1 MKPFKRHN
9 KRLLIMIAMSITCAC
24 ASTAY
29 AEINE
34 RPGPDATYDDKV
46 VLDSEWQIYHNE
58 YAGAEK
64 RKYTFNKGLTVS
76 PNVSS
81 TGNAI
86 YLSGNVDVDFELGNG
101 SEMNLESSGGAL
113 EVNPNSKLTIN
124 GDNSNLYFGNK
135 EWDEY
140 NDAATIYM
148 DEGSKL
154 EIHAGNLTTSGGAET
169 NLKLFDN
176 AQATINLTG
185 NFNSDAG
192 GTAIAMENDYRNSD
206 TSLSIQAANIT
217 LGTTDL
223 ETAHRKAGLYLLAYE
238 KNGDNKLSVD
248 LHAKDTLKISGFAKG
263 IQTFGSSLIN
273 LKGKAIIISAESD
286 SQGKGLS
293 LDSYQ
298 AIKPST
304 LNAEADNI
312 SISGSQY
319 AIYSEDRAITK
330 LNATENVKLSS
341 SYIGIY
347 AKDKADTQIKAADN
361 ITVSGSSWG
370 AIYNENGVNTQL
382 HASKTLNLLSDKWG
396 IVNDN
401 SIVNAQAE
409 KAINIKGTVWTSGGH
424 ITVGKDSSTLQ
435 TVINGDLTAENNG
448 YITAFVNNA
457 GSSFTGNTTDAHWQ
471 DVNTRDAGNK
481 GIHLTLNDG
490 SVWNDFDYDSTIQV
504 LDTSKA
510 KVDMQDSHFKGLFI
524 GTLKGDKST
533 FNMDIDAGTNTNNS
547 DRLYIAG
554 THTGNHYITLNN
566 VNSEGKIDG
575 AAGTVLVSVN
585 NEQGKFFAN
594 DHEGSLYWYKYS
606 LDSKHNE
613 QAGSIYNTDWYL
625 KEVEVIPALPLG
637 PAFATKPKPTTSV
650 DAVDATQRLAFANWV
665 EDDKFMQRM
674 GDLRYETNNEAGVWM
689 RVKSGKYSGDGFSN
703 RHTMYQLGYD
713 DVVKENEKLKRYQG
727 VAFSYNDGKNSFNRG
742 SGKLKAKSIGFY
754 STDLRKK
761 GHYLD
766 LGFKIYNADSDF
778 TVFDT
783 EGKKITGAFDNTG
796 ISLSAKYGRKKYIDE
811 HWSIEPQAQLTF
823 GYLGGARYTTSNG
836 IHVSQSDPNSVLG
849 RIGCNF
855 MYDMDENNTVYLK
868 ANWLHQFAGNYG
880 VTLTNGN
887 DSLRIDNHDHDTWF
901 EYGFGFACMIG
912 KNNHLY
918 ADVER
923 STGGSLRKDW
933 QWNAGMFWT
942 F

>member
-1 MKPFKRHN
+1 MKTFKSY
-9 KRLLIMIAMSITCAC
+9 KKSLLAMIAMSITCAC
-24 ASTAY
+24 ASSAY

-34 RPGPDATYDDKV
+34 RPKFDATYDDKV
-46 VLDSEWQIYHNE
+46 VLDYEWQISPDE

-76 PNVSS
+76 PNVSY

-86 YLSGNVDVDFELGNG
+86 YLYRNIDVDFELGNG

-113 EVNPNSKLTIN
+113 EVNTNSKLTIN
-124 GDNSNLYFGNK
+124 GVNSNLYFGNK
-135 EWDEY
+135 KWDEY

-154 EIHAGNLTTSGGAET
+154 EINAGNLTTSGGAET

-185 NFNSDAG
+185 NFTSDAG

-223 ETAHRKAGLYLLAYE
+223 ETAHRKAGLYLLAYNE
-238 KNGDNKLSVD
+238 NGDNKLSVD

-263 IQTFGSSLIN
+263 IQTFGNALIN
-273 LKGKAIIISAESD
+273 LRGKTIIISAESD
-286 SQGKGLS
+286 SQGRGLS
-293 LDSYQ
+293 LNSYD
-298 AIKPST
+298 AAKPSI
-304 LNAEADNI
+304 LKAEAENL
-312 SISGSQY
+312 SIKGSDY
-319 AIYSEDRAITK
+319 AIYANDRVDAQ
-330 LNATENVKLSS
+330 LNATGDINISGLN
-341 SYIGIY
+341 Y
-347 AKDKADTQIKAADN
+347 AISANKNTDIQLKSGQNLN
-361 ITVSGSSWG
+361 I
-370 AIYNENGVNTQL
+370 
-382 HASKTLNLLSDKWG
+382 LSDTWG
-396 IVNDN
+396 IVSFD
-401 SIVNAQAE
+401 STVNAQAE
-409 KAINIKGTVWTSGGH
+409 KAINIRGKVWTSGGH

-435 TVINGDLTAENNG
+435 TVINGDLTAKNNG

-471 DVNTRDAGNK
+471 DVTTRDAGNK
-481 GIHLTLNDG
+481 GIHLTLNGG

-510 KVDMQDSHFKGLFI
+510 KVDMQDDKFKGLFI

-566 VNSEGKIDG
+566 VNADGNTDG
-575 AAGTVLVSVN
+575 AAGTVLVSVKD
-585 NEQGKFFAN
+585 EQGNFFAN
-594 DHEGSLYWYKYS
+594 DKEGSLYWNKYT
-606 LDSKHNE
+606 LDKQDSTTDGYTK
-613 QAGSIYNTDWYL
+613 DWYL
-625 KEVEVIPALPLG
+625 KKVEFIPS
-637 PAFATKPKPTTSV
+637 KPTTSV

-665 EDDKFMQRM
+665 EDDKLMQRM
-674 GDLRYETNNEAGVWM
+674 GDLRHEPNNEEGVWV
-689 RVKSGKYSGDGFSN
+689 RVKGGKYSGDGFSN

-727 VAFSYNDGKNSFNRG
+727 VAFAYDDGKNSFNRG

-754 STDLRKK
+754 NTDLRNK

-766 LGFKIYNADSDF
+766 VVFKIYDADSDF
-778 TVFDT
+778 TVFDS

-796 ISLSAKYGRKKYIDE
+796 ISLSAEYGRKKYLDE
-811 HWSIEPQAQLTF
+811 HWSIEPQAQLTL

-855 MYDMDENNTVYLK
+855 MYDMDEKNTVYLK

-901 EYGFGFACMIG
+901 EYGLGFACMTG

-923 STGGSLRKDW
+923 STGGSLRKNW

>member
-1 MKPFKRHN
+1 MKSKKTN
-9 KRLLIMIAMSITCAC
+9 KILLSILTASLAFAC

-34 RPGPDATYDDKV
+34 RPKFDATYDDKV
-46 VLDSEWQIYHNE
+46 VLDYEWQISPDE
-58 YAGAEK
+58 YTGAEK

-101 SEMNLESSGGAL
+101 SEMNLESSSGAL
-113 EVNPNSKLTIN
+113 NVNPNSKLTIN
-124 GDNSNLYFGNK
+124 GVNSNLYFGNK
-135 EWDEY
+135 KWDEY
-140 NDAATIYM
+140 NGAATIYM

-185 NFNSDAG
+185 NFTSDAG

-223 ETAHRKAGLYLLAYE
+223 ETARRKAGLYLLAYE
-238 KNGDNKLSVD
+238 ENGDNKLSVD

-263 IQTFGSSLIN
+263 IQTFGSPLIN

-319 AIYSEDRAITK
+319 AIYSNDRAITN

-370 AIYNENGVNTQL
+370 AIYNENGANTQL

-409 KAINIKGTVWTSGGH
+409 KAINIKGTVWTSGGN
-424 ITVGKDSSTLQ
+424 ITVGKDSSILQ
-435 TVINGDLTAENNG
+435 TVINGDLTAKNNG
-448 YITAFVNNA
+448 YITAFVSNA

-471 DVNTRDAGNK
+471 DVNTTDAGNK
-481 GIHLTLNDG
+481 GIYLTLNDG
-490 SVWNDFDYDSTIQV
+490 SVWNDFGSNSTIQV

-510 KVDMQDSHFKGLFI
+510 KVDMQDGKFNGLFI

-533 FNMDIDAGTNTNNS
+533 FNMDIDASTNTNNS

-566 VNSEGKIDG
+566 VNADGNTDG
-575 AAGTVLVSVN
+575 AAGTVLVSVKD
-585 NEQGKFFAN
+585 EQGNFFAN
-594 DHEGSLYWYKYS
+594 DKEGSLYWNKYT
-606 LDSKHNE
+606 LDMQDSATDGYTK
-613 QAGSIYNTDWYL
+613 DWYL
-625 KEVEVIPALPLG
+625 KKVEFIPS
-637 PAFATKPKPTTSV
+637 KPTTSV

-665 EDDKFMQRM
+665 EDDKLMQRM
-674 GDLRYETNNEAGVWM
+674 GDLHYETNNDEGVWG
-689 RVKSGKYSGDGFSN
+689 RVKGGKYSGDGFSN

-713 DVVKENEKLKRYQG
+713 DVVKNTDKLKRYQG
-727 VAFSYNDGKNSFNRG
+727 VAFSYDDGKNSFNRG

-754 STDLRKK
+754 STDIRNK

-766 LGFKIYNADSDF
+766 LAFKIYDADSDF

-783 EGKKITGAFDNTG
+783 EGKKITGAFENSG
-796 ISLSAKYGRKKYIDE
+796 ISLSAEYGRKKYLDE
-811 HWSIEPQAQLTF
+811 HWSIEPQAQLTL
-823 GYLGGARYTTSNG
+823 GYLDGARYTTSNG

-887 DSLRIDNHDHDTWF
+887 DSLRIDNNDHDTWF

-912 KNNHLY
+912 KNKHLY

>member
-1 MKPFKRHN
+1 MKSKKTN
-9 KRLLIMIAMSITCAC
+9 KILLSILTASLAFAC
-24 ASTAY
+24 ASNAY

-34 RPGPDATYDDKV
+34 RPKFDATYDEKV
-46 VLDSEWQIYHNE
+46 VLDSEWQIFPNE
-58 YAGAEK
+58 YTGAEK

-86 YLSGNVDVDFELGNG
+86 YLLENIDVDFELGNG
-101 SEMNLESSGGAL
+101 SEMNLKSSGGAL
-113 EVNPNSKLTIN
+113 QVSPNSKLTIN
-124 GDNSNLYFGNK
+124 GVNSNLYFGNK
-135 EWDEY
+135 NWNEY
-140 NDAATIYM
+140 NEAATIWM

-176 AQATINLTG
+176 AQAKINLTG
-185 NFNSDAG
+185 NFTSDAG

-223 ETAHRKAGLYLLAYE
+223 ETARRKAGLYLLAYE
-238 KNGDNKLSVD
+238 ENGDNKLSVD

-263 IQTFGSSLIN
+263 IQTFGSPLIN

-319 AIYSEDRAITK
+319 AIYSKDRAITK

-370 AIYNENGVNTQL
+370 AIYNENGANTQL
-382 HASKTLNLLSDKWG
+382 YASKTLNLLSDKWG
-396 IVNDN
+396 IVNNN
-401 SIVNAQAE
+401 STVNAQAE
-409 KAINIKGTVWTSGGH
+409 KAINIKGTVWTSGGN
-424 ITVGKDSSTLQ
+424 IIVGKDSSTLQ
-435 TVINGDLTAENNG
+435 TVIHGDLTAKNNG
-448 YITAFVNNA
+448 YISAFVSNA
-457 GSSFTGNTTDAHWQ
+457 GSSLIGNTNDSHWK
-471 DVNTRDAGNK
+471 DTVTRDAAGT
-481 GIHLTLNDG
+481 GIHMVLNNG
-490 SVWNDFDYDSTIQV
+490 SVWNNFDHDSTIQS
-504 LDTSKA
+504 LDTSNA
-510 KVDMQDSHFKGLFI
+510 KIDMQDSHFKGLFI

-566 VNSEGKIDG
+566 VNADGNTDG
-575 AAGTVLVSVN
+575 AAGTVLVSVKD
-585 NEQGKFFAN
+585 EQGKFLAN
-594 DHEGSLYWYKYS
+594 DKESSLYWYKYT
-606 LDSKHNE
+606 LDHQDSTTDGYK
-613 QAGSIYNTDWYL
+613 TDWYL
-625 KEVEVIPALPLG
+625 KEVEIIPAYPLN
-637 PAFATKPKPTTSV
+637 PANPRPTTSV

-665 EDDKFMQRM
+665 EDDKLMQRM
-674 GDLRYETNNEAGVWM
+674 GDLRHETNNEEGVWV
-689 RVKSGKYSGDGFSN
+689 RVKGGKYSGDGFSN

-713 DVVKENEKLKRYQG
+713 DVVKNTDKLKRYQG
-727 VAFSYNDGKNSFNRG
+727 VAFSYDDGKNSFNRG

-754 STDLRKK
+754 STELRNK

-766 LGFKIYNADSDF
+766 LALKIYDADSDF

-783 EGKKITGAFDNTG
+783 EGKKITGAFDNSG
-796 ISLSAKYGRKKYIDE
+796 ISLSAEYGRKKYLDE
-811 HWSIEPQAQLTF
+811 HWSIEPQAQLTL

-855 MYDMDENNTVYLK
+855 MYDMDKKNTVYLK

-901 EYGFGFACMIG
+901 EYGLGFACMIG

>member
-9 KRLLIMIAMSITCAC
+9 KRLLIMIAMSISCAC
-24 ASTAY
+24 TSSVY
-29 AEINE
+29 AEITT
-34 RPGPDATYDDKV
+34 RPELNHVYDEFVNYDGDDHKKSFAGLCHDTEGSYTLQFNQGATLDNSNAGISDKSIMV
-46 VLDSEWQIYHNE
+46 V
-58 YAGAEK
+58 K
-64 RKYTFNKGLTVS
+64 PTT
-76 PNVSS
+76 
-81 TGNAI
+81 
-86 YLSGNVDVDFELGNG
+86 
-101 SEMNLESSGGAL
+101 
-113 EVNPNSKLTIN
+113 KLTITTGEN
-124 GDNSNLYFGNK
+124 KDLTIKGYTNYGDIYADVEGELYFKGGNIIVESGTRDSSGSSSVAAFDINNAAK
-135 EWDEY
+135 LNIDAESLCIKNNRDDVY
-140 NDAATIYM
+140 NRTAFNIDNDNESLATKDLNVDIKLKKDFIIKDASSGILIEEATSHNTNTIISA
-148 DEGSKL
+148 DNVS
-154 EIHAGNLTTSGGAET
+154 ITT
-169 NLKLFDN
+169 NNNN
-176 AQATINLTG
+176 ASTG
-185 NFNSDAG
+185 YHG
-192 GTAIAMENDYRNSD
+192 
-206 TSLSIQAANIT
+206 
-217 LGTTDL
+217 
-223 ETAHRKAGLYLLAYE
+223 AGLYALAYQNTGKANLNLTAN
-238 KNGDNKLSVD
+238 KNLSV
-248 LHAKDTLKISGFAKG
+248 ISTGYALY
-263 IQTFGSSLIN
+263 TYGSVT
-273 LKGKAIIISAESD
+273 
-286 SQGKGLS
+286 
-293 LDSYQ
+293 
-298 AIKPST
+298 ST
-304 LNAEADNI
+304 LNAKNI
-312 SISGSQY
+312 DLTSSKSY
-319 AIYSEDRAITK
+319 AIYSSNNSNNTLTANNLNISGNGFSIT
-330 LNATENVKLSS
+330 A
-341 SYIGIY
+341 Y
-347 AKDKADTQIKAADN
+347 
-361 ITVSGSSWG
+361 
-370 AIYNENGVNTQL
+370 
-382 HASKTLNLLSDKWG
+382 SD
-396 IVNDN
+396 
-401 SIVNAQAE
+401 STVNAQADN
-409 KAINIKGTVWTSGGH
+409 AINIKGTVWTSGGH

-606 LDSKHNE
+606 LDSKPNE

-637 PAFATKPKPTTSV
+637 PASSTKPKPTTSV

-674 GDLRYETNNEAGVWM
+674 GDLHYETNNEEGVWM
-689 RVKSGKYSGDGFSN
+689 RVKGGKYSGDGFSN

-727 VAFSYNDGKNSFNRG
+727 VAFSYNDGKNGFNRG
-742 SGKLKAKSIGFY
+742 SSKLKAKSICFY

-811 HWSIEPQAQLTF
+811 HWSIEPQAQLTL

>member
-1 MKPFKRHN
+1 MKSKKTN
-9 KRLLIMIAMSITCAC
+9 KILLSILTASLAFAC
-24 ASTAY
+24 ASNAY

-34 RPGPDATYDDKV
+34 RPKFDATYDEKV
-46 VLDSEWQIYHNE
+46 VLDSEWQIYNDE

-86 YLSGNVDVDFELGNG
+86 YLSGNIDVDFELGNG

-113 EVNPNSKLTIN
+113 QVNPNSKLTIN

-140 NDAATIYM
+140 NDAATIWM

-176 AQATINLTG
+176 AQAKINLTG
-185 NFNSDAG
+185 NFTSDAG
-192 GTAIAMENDYRNSD
+192 GTAIAMQNDYRNSD

-223 ETAHRKAGLYLLAYE
+223 ETADRKAGLYLLAYKE
-238 KNGDNKLSVD
+238 NGDNKLSVD
-248 LHAKDTLKISGFAKG
+248 LNAKDTLKISGFAKG

-293 LDSYQ
+293 LNSWD
-298 AIKPST
+298 AAKPSILKAEAENLSIKGSDYAIYANDRVDAQ
-304 LNAEADNI
+304 LNATGDIN
-312 SISGSQY
+312 ISGSNY
-319 AIYSEDRAITK
+319 AISANKNTDIQLK
-330 LNATENVKLSS
+330 SGQNLN
-341 SYIGIY
+341 I
-347 AKDKADTQIKAADN
+347 
-361 ITVSGSSWG
+361 
-370 AIYNENGVNTQL
+370 
-382 HASKTLNLLSDKWG
+382 LSDTWG
-396 IVNDN
+396 IVSFD
-401 SIVNAQAE
+401 SIVNAQADN
-409 KAINIKGTVWTSGGH
+409 AINIKGTVWTSGGH

-435 TVINGDLTAENNG
+435 TVINGDLTAKNSG

-471 DVNTRDAGNK
+471 DVNTRDAGNT

-490 SVWNDFDYDSTIQV
+490 SVWNDFDSDSTIQV

-510 KVDMQDSHFKGLFI
+510 KVDMQDDKFNGLFI

-566 VNSEGKIDG
+566 VNADGNTDG
-575 AAGTVLVSVN
+575 AAGTVLVSVKD
-585 NEQGKFFAN
+585 EQGNFFAN
-594 DHEGSLYWYKYS
+594 DKEGSLYWNKYT
-606 LDSKHNE
+606 LDKQDSATPGYTK
-613 QAGSIYNTDWYL
+613 DWYL
-625 KEVEVIPALPLG
+625 KKVEFIPS
-637 PAFATKPKPTTSV
+637 KPTTSV

-665 EDDKFMQRM
+665 EDDKLMQRM
-674 GDLRYETNNEAGVWM
+674 GDLRHETNNEEGVWV
-689 RVKSGKYSGDGFSN
+689 RVKGGKYSGDGFSN

-713 DVVKENEKLKRYQG
+713 DVVKNTDKLKRYQG
-727 VAFSYNDGKNSFNRG
+727 VAFSYDDGKNSFNRG

-754 STDLRKK
+754 STDIRNK

-766 LGFKIYNADSDF
+766 LALKIYDADSDF
-778 TVFDT
+778 TVFDS

-796 ISLSAKYGRKKYIDE
+796 ISLSAEYGRKKYLDE
-811 HWSIEPQAQLTF
+811 HWSIEPQAQLTL
-823 GYLGGARYTTSNG
+823 GYLDGARYTTSNG

-887 DSLRIDNHDHDTWF
+887 DSLRIDNNDHDTWF

-912 KNNHLY
+912 KNKHLY

-933 QWNAGMFWT
+933 QWNAGMFLT

>member
-1 MKPFKRHN
+1 MKSKKTN
-9 KRLLIMIAMSITCAC
+9 KILLSILTASLAFAC

-46 VLDSEWQIYHNE
+46 VLDSEWQIYNDE

-148 DEGSKL
+148 DGGSKL

-185 NFNSDAG
+185 NFTSDAG

-223 ETAHRKAGLYLLAYE
+223 ESAARKAGLYLLAYGE
-238 KNGDNKLSVD
+238 NGDNKLSVD

-263 IQTFGSSLIN
+263 IQTFGSPLIN

-293 LDSYQ
+293 LNSYQ

-319 AIYSEDRAITK
+319 AIYSNDRAITN

-370 AIYNENGVNTQL
+370 AIYNENGANTQL

-409 KAINIKGTVWTSGGH
+409 KAINIKGTVWTSGGN

-435 TVINGDLTAENNG
+435 TVINGDLTAKNNG
-448 YITAFVNNA
+448 YIAAFVNNA

-510 KVDMQDSHFKGLFI
+510 KVDMQDDKFKRLSI

-554 THTGNHYITLNN
+554 THSGNHYITLNN
-566 VNSEGKIDG
+566 VNADGNTDG
-575 AAGTVLVSVN
+575 AAGTVLVSVKD
-585 NEQGKFFAN
+585 EQGNFFAN
-594 DHEGSLYWYKYS
+594 DKEGSLYWNKYT
-606 LDSKHNE
+606 LDKQDSAT
-613 QAGSIYNTDWYL
+613 AGYTKDWYL
-625 KEVEVIPALPLG
+625 KKVEFIPS
-637 PAFATKPKPTTSV
+637 KPTTSV

-665 EDDKFMQRM
+665 EDDKLMQRM
-674 GDLRYETNNEAGVWM
+674 GDLRHETNNEEGVWV
-689 RVKSGKYSGDGFSN
+689 RVKGGKYSGDGFSN

-713 DVVKENEKLKRYQG
+713 DVVKNTDKLKRYQG

-754 STDLRKK
+754 STDLRNK

-766 LGFKIYNADSDF
+766 LALKIYDADSDF

-783 EGKKITGAFDNTG
+783 EGKKIIGAFDNSG
-796 ISLSAKYGRKKYIDE
+796 ISLSAEYGRKKYLDE
-811 HWSIEPQAQLTF
+811 HWSIEPQAQLTL

-855 MYDMDENNTVYLK
+855 MYDMDEKNTVYLK

-880 VTLTNGN
+880 ATLTNGN

-901 EYGFGFACMIG
+901 EYGFGFACMTG

-923 STGGSLRKDW
+923 STGGSLRKNW

>member
-1 MKPFKRHN
+1 MKTFKRHN

-46 VLDSEWQIYHNE
+46 VLDSEWQIYNNE

-101 SEMNLESSGGAL
+101 SEMNLESSSGAL
-113 EVNPNSKLTIN
+113 NVNPNSKLTIN
-124 GDNSNLYFGNK
+124 GVNSNLYFGNK
-135 EWDEY
+135 NWNEY
-140 NDAATIYM
+140 NEAATIWM

-154 EIHAGNLTTSGGAET
+154 EIHAGNFTTSGGAET

-176 AQATINLTG
+176 AQAKINLTG
-185 NFNSDAG
+185 NFTSDAG

-223 ETAHRKAGLYLLAYE
+223 ETADRKAGLYLLAYKE
-238 KNGDNKLSVD
+238 NGDNKLSVD
-248 LHAKDTLKISGFAKG
+248 LNAKDTLKISGFAKG
-263 IQTFGSSLIN
+263 IQTFGNALIN
-273 LKGKAIIISAESD
+273 LRGKTIIISAESD
-286 SQGKGLS
+286 SQGRGLS
-293 LDSYQ
+293 LNSWD
-298 AIKPST
+298 AAKPSILKAEAENLSIKGSDYAIYANDRVDAQ
-304 LNAEADNI
+304 LNATGDIN
-312 SISGSQY
+312 ISGSNY
-319 AIYSEDRAITK
+319 AISANKNADIQLK
-330 LNATENVKLSS
+330 SGQNLN
-341 SYIGIY
+341 I
-347 AKDKADTQIKAADN
+347 
-361 ITVSGSSWG
+361 
-370 AIYNENGVNTQL
+370 
-382 HASKTLNLLSDKWG
+382 LSDTWG
-396 IVNDN
+396 IVSFD
-401 SIVNAQAE
+401 STVNAQADN
-409 KAINIKGTVWTSGGH
+409 AINIKGTVWTSGGH

-435 TVINGDLTAENNG
+435 TVINGDLTAKNNG

-457 GSSFTGNTTDAHWQ
+457 GSSFTGNTNDKHWQ

-510 KVDMQDSHFKGLFI
+510 KVDMQDDKFRGLFI

-566 VNSEGKIDG
+566 VNADGNTDG
-575 AAGTVLVSVN
+575 AAGTVLVSVKD
-585 NEQGKFFAN
+585 EQGNFFAN
-594 DHEGSLYWYKYS
+594 DKEGSLYWNKYT
-606 LDSKHNE
+606 LDKQDSATPGYTK
-613 QAGSIYNTDWYL
+613 DWYL
-625 KEVEVIPALPLG
+625 KKVEFIPS
-637 PAFATKPKPTTSV
+637 KPTTSV

-674 GDLRYETNNEAGVWM
+674 GDLHYETNNEEGVWM
-689 RVKSGKYSGDGFSN
+689 RVKGGKYSGDGFSN

-727 VAFSYNDGKNSFNRG
+727 VAFSYNDGKNGFNRG
-742 SGKLKAKSIGFY
+742 SGKLKAKSICFY

>member
-1 MKPFKRHN
+1 MKSKKTN
-9 KRLLIMIAMSITCAC
+9 KILLSILTASLAFAC

-46 VLDSEWQIYHNE
+46 VLDSEWQIYNDE

-101 SEMNLESSGGAL
+101 SEMNLESSSGAL
-113 EVNPNSKLTIN
+113 NVNPNSKLTIN
-124 GDNSNLYFGNK
+124 GVNSNLYFGNK
-135 EWDEY
+135 KWDEY
-140 NDAATIYM
+140 NGAATIYM
-148 DEGSKL
+148 DKGSKL
-154 EIHAGNLTTSGGAET
+154 EINAGNLTTSGGAET

-176 AQATINLTG
+176 AQAKINLTG
-185 NFNSDAG
+185 NFTSDAG
-192 GTAIAMENDYRNSD
+192 GTAIAMQNDCRNSD

-223 ETAHRKAGLYLLAYE
+223 ETARRQAGLYLLAYE

-263 IQTFGSSLIN
+263 IQTFGSPLIN

-293 LDSYQ
+293 LNSYQ

-319 AIYSEDRAITK
+319 AIYSNDRAITK

-370 AIYNENGVNTQL
+370 AIYNENGANTQL

-409 KAINIKGTVWTSGGH
+409 KAINIKGTVWTSGGN
-424 ITVGKDSSTLQ
+424 ITVGKDSSILQ
-435 TVINGDLTAENNG
+435 TVIHGDLTAKNNG
-448 YITAFVNNA
+448 YITAFVSNA
-457 GSSFTGNTTDAHWQ
+457 GSSFTGNTNDAHWQ

-510 KVDMQDSHFKGLFI
+510 KVDMQDDKFKRLSI

-566 VNSEGKIDG
+566 VNADGNTDG
-575 AAGTVLVSVN
+575 AAGTVLVSVKD
-585 NEQGKFFAN
+585 EQGNFFAN
-594 DHEGSLYWYKYS
+594 DKEGSLYWNKYT
-606 LDSKHNE
+606 LDMQDSATDGYTK
-613 QAGSIYNTDWYL
+613 DWYL
-625 KEVEVIPALPLG
+625 KKVEFIPS
-637 PAFATKPKPTTSV
+637 KPTTSV

-665 EDDKFMQRM
+665 EDDKLMQRM
-674 GDLRYETNNEAGVWM
+674 GDLRHETNNEEGVWV
-689 RVKSGKYSGDGFSN
+689 RVKGGKYSGDGFSN

-713 DVVKENEKLKRYQG
+713 DVVKNTDKLKRYQG
-727 VAFSYNDGKNSFNRG
+727 VAFSYDDGKNSFNRG

-754 STDLRKK
+754 STDLRNK

-766 LGFKIYNADSDF
+766 LALKIYDADSDF

-783 EGKKITGAFDNTG
+783 EGKKITGAFDNSG
-796 ISLSAKYGRKKYIDE
+796 ISLSAEYGRKKYLDE
-811 HWSIEPQAQLTF
+811 HWSIEPQAQLTL

-855 MYDMDENNTVYLK
+855 MYDMDEKNTVYLK

-880 VTLTNGN
+880 ATLTNGN

-901 EYGFGFACMIG
+901 EYGFGFACMTG

-923 STGGSLRKDW
+923 STGGSLRKNW

>member
-1 MKPFKRHN
+1 MNPFKSH
-9 KRLLIMIAMSITCAC
+9 KRKLIAMIAMSITCAC

-34 RPGPDATYDDKV
+34 RPKFDATYDDKV
-46 VLDSEWQIYHNE
+46 VLDYEWQISPDE
-58 YAGAEK
+58 YTGAEK

-76 PNVSS
+76 HNVSS

-86 YLSGNVDVDFELGNG
+86 YLYRNIDVDFELGNG

-113 EVNPNSKLTIN
+113 QVNTNSKLTIN
-124 GDNSNLYFGNK
+124 GANSNLYFGNK
-135 EWDEY
+135 KWDEY

-154 EIHAGNLTTSGGAET
+154 EINAGNLTTSGGAET

-176 AQATINLTG
+176 AQAKINLTG
-185 NFNSDAG
+185 DFISDAG

-223 ETAHRKAGLYLLAYE
+223 ETARRKAGLYLLAYE
-238 KNGDNKLSVD
+238 ENGDNKLSVD

-263 IQTFGSSLIN
+263 IQTFGNTLIN
-273 LKGKAIIISAESD
+273 LQGKTIIISAESD
-286 SQGKGLS
+286 SQGRGLS
-293 LDSYQ
+293 LNSYN
-298 AIKPST
+298 AAKPSI
-304 LNAEADNI
+304 LKAEAENL
-312 SISGSQY
+312 SIKGSEY
-319 AIYSEDRAITK
+319 AIYANDRVDAQ
-330 LNATENVKLSS
+330 LNATGDINISGLN
-341 SYIGIY
+341 YAIY
-347 AKDKADTQIKAADN
+347 ANKNTDIQLKTGQNLN
-361 ITVSGSSWG
+361 I
-370 AIYNENGVNTQL
+370 
-382 HASKTLNLLSDKWG
+382 LSDTWG
-396 IVNDN
+396 IVSFD
-401 SIVNAQAE
+401 STVNAQAE
-409 KAINIKGTVWTSGGH
+409 KAINIRGKVWTSGGH

-435 TVINGDLTAENNG
+435 TVINGNLTAKNNG

-510 KVDMQDSHFKGLFI
+510 KVDMQDDKFKGLFI

-533 FNMDIDAGTNTNNS
+533 FNMDIDAGTNKDNS
-547 DRLYIAG
+547 DRLFIAG

-566 VNSEGKIDG
+566 VNADGNTDG
-575 AAGTVLVSVN
+575 AAGTVLVSVKD
-585 NEQGKFFAN
+585 EQGKFLAN
-594 DHEGSLYWYKYS
+594 DKESSLYWYKYT
-606 LDSKHNE
+606 LDHRDSTTD
-613 QAGSIYNTDWYL
+613 GYNTDWYL
-625 KEVEVIPALPLG
+625 KGVEIIPAYPLN
-637 PAFATKPKPTTSV
+637 PANPRPTTSV

-665 EDDKFMQRM
+665 EDDKLMQRM
-674 GDLRYETNNEAGVWM
+674 GDLRHETNNDEGVWV
-689 RVKSGKYSGDGFSN
+689 RVKGGKYSGDGFSN
-703 RHTMYQLGYD
+703 RHTMYQIGYD
-713 DVVKENEKLKRYQG
+713 DVVKNTDKLKRYQG
-727 VAFSYNDGKNSFNRG
+727 VAFSYDDGKNSFNRG

-754 STDLRKK
+754 NTDLRNK

-766 LGFKIYNADSDF
+766 VVFKIYDADSDF
-778 TVFDT
+778 TVFDS

-796 ISLSAKYGRKKYIDE
+796 ISLSAEYGCKKYLDE
-811 HWSIEPQAQLTF
+811 HWSIEPQAQLTL

-836 IHVSQSDPNSVLG
+836 IHVSQSDPNSVLV

-855 MYDMDENNTVYLK
+855 MYDMDEKNTVYLK

-887 DSLRIDNHDHDTWF
+887 DSLRIDTHDHDTWF
-901 EYGFGFACMIG
+901 EYGLGFACMTG

-923 STGGSLRKDW
+923 STGGSLRKNW

>member
-1 MKPFKRHN
+1 
-9 KRLLIMIAMSITCAC
+9 
-24 ASTAY
+24 
-29 AEINE
+29 
-34 RPGPDATYDDKV
+34 
-46 VLDSEWQIYHNE
+46 
-58 YAGAEK
+58 
-64 RKYTFNKGLTVS
+64 
-76 PNVSS
+76 
-81 TGNAI
+81 
-86 YLSGNVDVDFELGNG
+86 
-101 SEMNLESSGGAL
+101 
-113 EVNPNSKLTIN
+113 
-124 GDNSNLYFGNK
+124 
-135 EWDEY
+135 
-140 NDAATIYM
+140 M

-176 AQATINLTG
+176 AQAKINLTG
-185 NFNSDAG
+185 NFTSDAG

-223 ETAHRKAGLYLLAYE
+223 ETARRKAGLYLLAYE
-238 KNGDNKLSVD
+238 ENGDNKLSVD

-263 IQTFGSSLIN
+263 IQTFGNALIN
-273 LKGKAIIISAESD
+273 LRGENIIISAESD
-286 SQGKGLS
+286 SQGIGLS
-293 LDSYQ
+293 LNSYN
-298 AIKPST
+298 AAKPSI
-304 LNAEADNI
+304 LKAEAENL
-312 SISGSQY
+312 SIKGSDY
-319 AIYSEDRAITK
+319 A
-330 LNATENVKLSS
+330 
-341 SYIGIY
+341 IY
-347 AKDKADTQIKAADN
+347 AKDRVDAQLNATGDIN
-361 ITVSGSSWG
+361 ISGSNY
-370 AIYNENGVNTQL
+370 AISANKNTDIQL
-382 HASKTLNLLSDKWG
+382 KTGQNLNILSDTWG
-396 IVNDN
+396 IVSFD
-401 SIVNAQAE
+401 STVNAQAE
-409 KAINIKGTVWTSGGH
+409 KAINIRGKVWTSGGH

-435 TVINGDLTAENNG
+435 TVINGDLTAKNNG
-448 YITAFVNNA
+448 YIAAFVNNA

-510 KVDMQDSHFKGLFI
+510 KVDMQDDKFRGLFI

-566 VNSEGKIDG
+566 VNAGDNTDG
-575 AAGTVLVSVN
+575 AAGTVLVSVKD
-585 NEQGKFFAN
+585 EQGKFLAN
-594 DHEGSLYWYKYS
+594 DKESSLYWYKYT
-606 LDSKHNE
+606 LDHQDSTTD
-613 QAGSIYNTDWYL
+613 GYNTDWYL
-625 KEVEVIPALPLG
+625 KRVEIIPAYPLN
-637 PAFATKPKPTTSV
+637 PANPRPTTSV

-665 EDDKFMQRM
+665 EDDKLMQRM
-674 GDLRYETNNEAGVWM
+674 GDLRHETNNEEGVWV
-689 RVKSGKYSGDGFSN
+689 RVKGGKYSGDGFSN

-713 DVVKENEKLKRYQG
+713 DVVKNTDKLKRYQG
-727 VAFSYNDGKNSFNRG
+727 VAFSYDDGKNSFNRG

-754 STDLRKK
+754 STDIRNK

-766 LGFKIYNADSDF
+766 LALKIYDADSDF

-796 ISLSAKYGRKKYIDE
+796 ISLSAEYGRKKYLDE
-811 HWSIEPQAQLTF
+811 HWSIEPQAQLTL

-855 MYDMDENNTVYLK
+855 MYDMDEKNTVYLK

-901 EYGFGFACMIG
+901 EYGFGFACMTG

-923 STGGSLRKDW
+923 STGGSLRKNW

>member
-1 MKPFKRHN
+1 MKSKKTN
-9 KRLLIMIAMSITCAC
+9 KILLSILTASLAFAC

-46 VLDSEWQIYHNE
+46 VLDSEWQIYNDE

-86 YLSGNVDVDFELGNG
+86 YLSGNVDVDFELGNR

-148 DEGSKL
+148 DGGSKL

-185 NFNSDAG
+185 NFTSDAG

-223 ETAHRKAGLYLLAYE
+223 ESAARKAGLYLLAYGE
-238 KNGDNKLSVD
+238 NGDNKLSVD

-263 IQTFGSSLIN
+263 IQTFGSPLIN

-293 LDSYQ
+293 LNSYQ

-319 AIYSEDRAITK
+319 AIYSNERAITN

-370 AIYNENGVNTQL
+370 AIYNENGANTQL

-401 SIVNAQAE
+401 SIVNVQAE
-409 KAINIKGTVWTSGGH
+409 KAINIKGTVWTSGGN
-424 ITVGKDSSTLQ
+424 ITVGKDSSILQ
-435 TVINGDLTAENNG
+435 TVINGDLTAKNNG
-448 YITAFVNNA
+448 YITAFVSNA

-490 SVWNDFDYDSTIQV
+490 SVWNDFGSNSTIQV
-504 LDTSKA
+504 LGTSKA
-510 KVDMQDSHFKGLFI
+510 KVDMQDGKFNGLFI

-533 FNMDIDAGTNTNNS
+533 FNMDIDASTNTNNS

-566 VNSEGKIDG
+566 VNADGNTDG
-575 AAGTVLVSVN
+575 AAGTVLVSVKD
-585 NEQGKFFAN
+585 EQGNFFAN
-594 DHEGSLYWYKYS
+594 DKEGSLYWNKYT
-606 LDSKHNE
+606 LDMQDSATDGYTK
-613 QAGSIYNTDWYL
+613 DWYL
-625 KEVEVIPALPLG
+625 KKVEFIPS
-637 PAFATKPKPTTSV
+637 KPTTSV

-674 GDLRYETNNEAGVWM
+674 GDLHYETNNEEGVWM
-689 RVKSGKYSGDGFSN
+689 RVKGGKYSGDGFSN

-742 SGKLKAKSIGFY
+742 SGKLKAKSIAFY

-811 HWSIEPQAQLTF
+811 HWSIEPQAQLTL
-823 GYLGGARYTTSNG
+823 GYLDGARYTTSNG

>member
-1 MKPFKRHN
+1 MKSFKSH
-9 KRLLIMIAMSITCAC
+9 KKSRLAMIAMSITCAC

-34 RPGPDATYDDKV
+34 RPKFDATYDDKV
-46 VLDSEWQIYHNE
+46 VLDYEWQISPDE
-58 YAGAEK
+58 YTGAEK
-64 RKYTFNKGLTVS
+64 RKYIFNKGLTVS
-76 PNVSS
+76 PNVSY

-86 YLSGNVDVDFELGNG
+86 YLYRNIDVDFELGNG

-113 EVNPNSKLTIN
+113 EVNTNSKLTIN
-124 GDNSNLYFGNK
+124 GVNSNLYFGNK
-135 EWDEY
+135 KWDEY

-154 EIHAGNLTTSGGAET
+154 EINAGNLTTSGGAET

-185 NFNSDAG
+185 NFTSDAG

-223 ETAHRKAGLYLLAYE
+223 ETAHRKAGLYLLAYNE
-238 KNGDNKLSVD
+238 NGDNKLSVD

-263 IQTFGSSLIN
+263 IQTFGNALIN
-273 LKGKAIIISAESD
+273 LQGKTIIISAESD

-293 LDSYQ
+293 LNSYD
-298 AIKPST
+298 AAKPSI
-304 LNAEADNI
+304 LKAEAENL
-312 SISGSQY
+312 SIKGSDY
-319 AIYSEDRAITK
+319 AIYANDRVDAQ
-330 LNATENVKLSS
+330 LNATGDINISGLN
-341 SYIGIY
+341 YAIY
-347 AKDKADTQIKAADN
+347 ANKNTDIQLKSGQNLN
-361 ITVSGSSWG
+361 I
-370 AIYNENGVNTQL
+370 
-382 HASKTLNLLSDKWG
+382 LSDTWD
-396 IVNDN
+396 IVSFD
-401 SIVNAQAE
+401 STVNAQAE
-409 KAINIKGTVWTSGGH
+409 KAINIRGKVWTSGGH

-435 TVINGDLTAENNG
+435 TVINGDLTAKNNG

-457 GSSFTGNTTDAHWQ
+457 GSSFTGNTNDAHWQ
-471 DVNTRDAGNK
+471 DVTTRDAGNK
-481 GIHLTLNDG
+481 GIHLTLNNG
-490 SVWNDFDYDSTIQV
+490 SVWNDFDYKSTIQV

-510 KVDMQDSHFKGLFI
+510 KVDMQDNKFKGLFI

-566 VNSEGKIDG
+566 VNADGDTDG
-575 AAGTVLVSVN
+575 AAGTVLVSVK
-585 NEQGKFFAN
+585 NEQGNFFAN
-594 DHEGSLYWYKYS
+594 DKEGSLYWNKYT
-606 LDSKHNE
+606 LDKKDSTTD
-613 QAGSIYNTDWYL
+613 GYNTDWYL
-625 KEVEVIPALPLG
+625 KEVELL
-637 PAFATKPKPTTSV
+637 PKPTTSV

-665 EDDKFMQRM
+665 EDDKLMQRM
-674 GDLRYETNNEAGVWM
+674 GDLRHETNNEEGVWV
-689 RVKSGKYSGDGFSN
+689 RVKGGKYSGDGFSN

-713 DVVKENEKLKRYQG
+713 DVVKNTDKLKRYQG
-727 VAFSYNDGKNSFNRG
+727 VAFSYDDGKNSFNRG

-754 STDLRKK
+754 NTDLRNK

-766 LGFKIYNADSDF
+766 VVFKIYDADSDF
-778 TVFDT
+778 TVFDS

-796 ISLSAKYGRKKYIDE
+796 ISLSAEYGRKKYLDE
-811 HWSIEPQAQLTF
+811 HWSIEPQAQLTL

-855 MYDMDENNTVYLK
+855 MYDMDEKNTVYLK

-901 EYGFGFACMIG
+901 EYGFGFACMTG

-923 STGGSLRKDW
+923 STGGSLRKNW

>member
-1 MKPFKRHN
+1 MKSFKSH
-9 KRLLIMIAMSITCAC
+9 KKSLLAMIAMSITCAC

-29 AEINE
+29 AEITT
-34 RPGPDATYDDKV
+34 RPELNHVYDEFVYYDGDDHNKMFPGLCHDTEGSYTLQFNQGATLDNSNAGVSDKSIMV
-46 VLDSEWQIYHNE
+46 V
-58 YAGAEK
+58 K
-64 RKYTFNKGLTVS
+64 PTT
-76 PNVSS
+76 
-81 TGNAI
+81 
-86 YLSGNVDVDFELGNG
+86 
-101 SEMNLESSGGAL
+101 
-113 EVNPNSKLTIN
+113 KLTITTGEN
-124 GDNSNLYFGNK
+124 KNLTIKGYTNYGEVYAAFAGELYFKGGNIIL
-135 EWDEY
+135 ESGT
-140 NDAATIYM
+140 NDSSGSSDVAAFDIQNAATLNINAESLCIKNNRDDAYNRTAFNILN
-148 DEGSKL
+148 DNENLATKDLNVDIKL
-154 EIHAGNLTTSGGAET
+154 KKDFIIKDASSGILMQESTSHNTNTTISADNIFIAT
-169 NLKLFDN
+169 NN
-176 AQATINLTG
+176 NNTTPTG
-185 NFNSDAG
+185 YHG
-192 GTAIAMENDYRNSD
+192 
-206 TSLSIQAANIT
+206 
-217 LGTTDL
+217 
-223 ETAHRKAGLYLLAYE
+223 AGLYALAY
-238 KNGDNKLSVD
+238 KNTGKANLNLTASKKLSV
-248 LHAKDTLKISGFAKG
+248 ISTGYALY
-263 IQTFGSSLIN
+263 TYGSVT
-273 LKGKAIIISAESD
+273 
-286 SQGKGLS
+286 
-293 LDSYQ
+293 
-298 AIKPST
+298 ST
-304 LNAEADNI
+304 LNAQKIDLT
-312 SISGSQY
+312 SSKSY
-319 AIYSEDRAITK
+319 AIYSS
-330 LNATENVKLSS
+330 NNSS
-341 SYIGIY
+341 
-347 AKDKADTQIKAADN
+347 
-361 ITVSGSSWG
+361 
-370 AIYNENGVNTQL
+370 NTL
-382 HASKTLNLLSDKWG
+382 TANTLNISGKGFSITAYSD
-396 IVNDN
+396 
-401 SIVNAQAE
+401 STVNAQAE
-409 KAINIKGTVWTSGGH
+409 KAINIKGTVWTSGGN

-435 TVINGDLTAENNG
+435 TVINGDLTAKNNG

-457 GSSFTGNTTDAHWQ
+457 GSSFTGNTNDAHWQ
-471 DVNTRDAGNK
+471 DVNTRDVGNK

-510 KVDMQDSHFKGLFI
+510 KVNMQDDKFKGLFI
-524 GTLKGDKST
+524 GTLKGGKST
-533 FNMDIDAGTNTNNS
+533 FNMDIDAGINTNNS

-566 VNSEGKIDG
+566 VNADGNTDG
-575 AAGTVLVSVN
+575 AAGTVLVSVRD
-585 NEQGKFFAN
+585 EQGKFFAN
-594 DHEGSLYWYKYS
+594 DKEGSLYWNKYT
-606 LDSKHNE
+606 LDMQDSAT
-613 QAGSIYNTDWYL
+613 AGYTKDWYL
-625 KEVEVIPALPLG
+625 KKVEFIPS
-637 PAFATKPKPTTSV
+637 KPTTSV

-674 GDLRYETNNEAGVWM
+674 GDLRYETNNEEGVWM
-689 RVKSGKYSGDGFSN
+689 RVKSGKYSGDGFSD

-754 STDLRKK
+754 STDLHKK

-796 ISLSAKYGRKKYIDE
+796 ISLSAKYGRKKYLDE
-811 HWSIEPQAQLTF
+811 HWSIEPQAQLTL

-901 EYGFGFACMIG
+901 EYGLGFACMTG

-923 STGGSLRKDW
+923 STGGSLRKNW

>member
-1 MKPFKRHN
+1 MKSKKTN
-9 KRLLIMIAMSITCAC
+9 KILLSILTASLAFAC

-34 RPGPDATYDDKV
+34 RPKFDATYDDKV
-46 VLDSEWQIYHNE
+46 VLDYEWQISPDE
-58 YAGAEK
+58 YTGAEK

-76 PNVSS
+76 PNVSY

-86 YLSGNVDVDFELGNG
+86 YLYRNIDVDFELGNG

-113 EVNPNSKLTIN
+113 EVNTNSKLTIN

-148 DEGSKL
+148 DGGSKL

-185 NFNSDAG
+185 NFTSDAG
-192 GTAIAMENDYRNSD
+192 GTAIAMENDHRNSD

-223 ETAHRKAGLYLLAYE
+223 ESAARKAGLYLLAYGE
-238 KNGDNKLSVD
+238 NGDNKLSVD

-263 IQTFGSSLIN
+263 IQTFGSPLIN

-293 LDSYQ
+293 LNSYQ

-319 AIYSEDRAITK
+319 AIYSNDRAITN

-370 AIYNENGVNTQL
+370 AIYNENGANTQL

-409 KAINIKGTVWTSGGH
+409 KAINIKGTVWTSGGN
-424 ITVGKDSSTLQ
+424 ITVGKDSSILQ
-435 TVINGDLTAENNG
+435 TVINGDLTAKNNG

-510 KVDMQDSHFKGLFI
+510 KVDMQDDKFRGLFI

-533 FNMDIDAGTNTNNS
+533 FNMDIDASTNTNNS

-566 VNSEGKIDG
+566 VNADGNTDG
-575 AAGTVLVSVN
+575 AAGTVLVSVKD
-585 NEQGKFFAN
+585 EQGNFFAN
-594 DHEGSLYWYKYS
+594 DKEGSLYWNKYT
-606 LDSKHNE
+606 LDMQDSATDGYTK
-613 QAGSIYNTDWYL
+613 DWYL
-625 KEVEVIPALPLG
+625 KKVEFIPS
-637 PAFATKPKPTTSV
+637 KPTTSV

-674 GDLRYETNNEAGVWM
+674 GDLHYETNNEEGVWM
-689 RVKSGKYSGDGFSN
+689 RVKGGKYSGDGFSN

-742 SGKLKAKSIGFY
+742 SGKLKAKSIAFY

-811 HWSIEPQAQLTF
+811 HWSIEPQAQLTL
-823 GYLGGARYTTSNG
+823 GYLDGARYTTSNG

-855 MYDMDENNTVYLK
+855 MYDMNENNTVYLK

-887 DSLRIDNHDHDTWF
+887 DSLRIDNNDHDTWF

-912 KNNHLY
+912 KNKHLY

>member
-34 RPGPDATYDDKV
+34 RPKFDATYDDKV
-46 VLDSEWQIYHNE
+46 VLDSEWQIYHDE

-64 RKYTFNKGLTVS
+64 RKYTFNKGLTIS

-86 YLSGNVDVDFELGNG
+86 YLSGDVDVDFELGNG

-113 EVNPNSKLTIN
+113 NVNPNSKLTIN
-124 GDNSNLYFGNK
+124 GVNSNLYFGNK
-135 EWDEY
+135 KWDEY
-140 NDAATIYM
+140 NGAATIYM

-185 NFNSDAG
+185 NFTSDAG

-223 ETAHRKAGLYLLAYE
+223 ETAHRKAGLYLLAYNE
-238 KNGDNKLSVD
+238 NGDNKLSVD
-248 LHAKDTLKISGFAKG
+248 LQAKDTLKISGFAKG
-263 IQTFGSSLIN
+263 IQTFGNALIN
-273 LKGKAIIISAESD
+273 LRGKTITISAESD
-286 SQGKGLS
+286 SQGRGLS
-293 LDSYQ
+293 LNSYD
-298 AIKPST
+298 AAKPSILKAEAENLSIKGSDYAIYANDRVDAQ
-304 LNAEADNI
+304 LNATGDIN
-312 SISGSQY
+312 ISGSNY
-319 AIYSEDRAITK
+319 AISANKNTDIQLK
-330 LNATENVKLSS
+330 SGQNLN
-341 SYIGIY
+341 I
-347 AKDKADTQIKAADN
+347 
-361 ITVSGSSWG
+361 
-370 AIYNENGVNTQL
+370 
-382 HASKTLNLLSDKWG
+382 LSDTWG
-396 IVNDN
+396 IVSFD
-401 SIVNAQAE
+401 STVNAQAE
-409 KAINIKGTVWTSGGH
+409 KAINIRGKVWTSGGH
-424 ITVGKDSSTLQ
+424 ITVGKDLSTLQ
-435 TVINGDLTAENNG
+435 TVIHGDLTAKNNG

-566 VNSEGKIDG
+566 VNADGNTDG
-575 AAGTVLVSVN
+575 AAGTVLVSVKD
-585 NEQGKFFAN
+585 EQGNFFAN
-594 DHEGSLYWYKYS
+594 DKEGSLYWNKYT
-606 LDSKHNE
+606 LDMQDSVTDGYTK
-613 QAGSIYNTDWYL
+613 DWYL
-625 KEVEVIPALPLG
+625 KKVEFIPS
-637 PAFATKPKPTTSV
+637 KPTTSV

-674 GDLRYETNNEAGVWM
+674 GDLHYETNNEEGVWV
-689 RVKSGKYSGDGFSN
+689 RVKGGKYSGDGFSN

-713 DVVKENEKLKRYQG
+713 DVVKNTDKLKRYQG
-727 VAFSYNDGKNSFNRG
+727 VAFSYDDGKNSFNRG

-754 STDLRKK
+754 STDLRNK

-766 LGFKIYNADSDF
+766 LAFKIYDADSDF

-783 EGKKITGAFDNTG
+783 EGKKITGAFENSG
-796 ISLSAKYGRKKYIDE
+796 ISLSAEYGRKKYLDE

-880 VTLTNGN
+880 VTLTNGS

>member
-1 MKPFKRHN
+1 MKSFKSH
-9 KRLLIMIAMSITCAC
+9 KKSLLAMIAMSITCAC

-29 AEINE
+29 AEITT
-34 RPGPDATYDDKV
+34 RPELNHVYDEFVYYDGDDHNKMFPGLCHDTEGSYTLQFNQGATLDNSNAGVSDKSIMV
-46 VLDSEWQIYHNE
+46 V
-58 YAGAEK
+58 K
-64 RKYTFNKGLTVS
+64 PTT
-76 PNVSS
+76 
-81 TGNAI
+81 
-86 YLSGNVDVDFELGNG
+86 
-101 SEMNLESSGGAL
+101 
-113 EVNPNSKLTIN
+113 KLTITTGEN
-124 GDNSNLYFGNK
+124 KNLTIKGYTNYGEVYAAFAGELYFKGGNIIL
-135 EWDEY
+135 ESGT
-140 NDAATIYM
+140 NDSSGSSDVAAFDIQNAATLNINAESLCIKNNRDDAYNRTAFNILN
-148 DEGSKL
+148 DNENLATKDLNVDIKL
-154 EIHAGNLTTSGGAET
+154 KKDFIIKDASSGILMQESTSHNTNTTISADNIFIAT
-169 NLKLFDN
+169 NN
-176 AQATINLTG
+176 NNTTPTG
-185 NFNSDAG
+185 YHG
-192 GTAIAMENDYRNSD
+192 
-206 TSLSIQAANIT
+206 
-217 LGTTDL
+217 
-223 ETAHRKAGLYLLAYE
+223 AGLYALAY
-238 KNGDNKLSVD
+238 KNTGKANLNLTASKKLSV
-248 LHAKDTLKISGFAKG
+248 ISTGYALY
-263 IQTFGSSLIN
+263 TYGSVT
-273 LKGKAIIISAESD
+273 
-286 SQGKGLS
+286 
-293 LDSYQ
+293 
-298 AIKPST
+298 ST
-304 LNAEADNI
+304 LNAQKIDLT
-312 SISGSQY
+312 SSKSY
-319 AIYSEDRAITK
+319 AIYSSKNSNNT
-330 LNATENVKLSS
+330 LT
-341 SYIGIY
+341 
-347 AKDKADTQIKAADN
+347 ADN
-361 ITVSGSSWG
+361 INLTSSKSY
-370 AIYNENGVNTQL
+370 AIYSSNNSSNTL
-382 HASKTLNLLSDKWG
+382 TANTLNISGNGFSITAYSD
-396 IVNDN
+396 
-401 SIVNAQAE
+401 STVNAQAE
-409 KAINIKGTVWTSGGH
+409 KAINIRGKVWTSGGH

-435 TVINGDLTAENNG
+435 TVISGDLTAKNNG
-448 YITAFVNNA
+448 YIAAFVNNA

-510 KVDMQDSHFKGLFI
+510 KVDMQDDKFKRLSI

-533 FNMDIDAGTNTNNS
+533 FNMDIDAGINTNNS

-606 LDSKHNE
+606 LDSKPNE

-625 KEVEVIPALPLG
+625 KKVEVIHALPLG
-637 PAFATKPKPTTSV
+637 PAFSTKPKPTTSV

-665 EDDKFMQRM
+665 EDDKLMQRM
-674 GDLRYETNNEAGVWM
+674 GDLRHETNNEEGVWV
-689 RVKSGKYSGDGFSN
+689 RVKGGKYSGDGFSN

-727 VAFSYNDGKNSFNRG
+727 VAFAYDDGKNSFNRG

-754 STDLRKK
+754 NTDLRNK

-766 LGFKIYNADSDF
+766 VVFKIYDADSDF
-778 TVFDT
+778 TVFDS

-796 ISLSAKYGRKKYIDE
+796 ISLSAEYGRKKYLDE
-811 HWSIEPQAQLTF
+811 HWSIEPQAQLTL

-836 IHVSQSDPNSVLG
+836 IYVSQSDPNSVLG

-855 MYDMDENNTVYLK
+855 MYDMDEKNTVYLK

-901 EYGFGFACMIG
+901 EYGLGFACMTG

-923 STGGSLRKDW
+923 STGGSLRKNW

>member
-1 MKPFKRHN
+1 MKSKKTN
-9 KRLLIMIAMSITCAC
+9 KILLSILTASLAFAC

-46 VLDSEWQIYHNE
+46 VLDSEWQIYNDE

-148 DEGSKL
+148 DGGSKL

-185 NFNSDAG
+185 NFTSDAG

-223 ETAHRKAGLYLLAYE
+223 ESAARKAGLYLLAYGE
-238 KNGDNKLSVD
+238 NGDNKLSVD

-263 IQTFGSSLIN
+263 IQTFGSPLIN

-293 LDSYQ
+293 LNSYQ

-319 AIYSEDRAITK
+319 AIYSNDRAITN

-370 AIYNENGVNTQL
+370 AIYNENGANTQL

-396 IVNDN
+396 IVNGN

-409 KAINIKGTVWTSGGH
+409 KAINIKGTVWTSGGN
-424 ITVGKDSSTLQ
+424 ITVGKDSSILQ
-435 TVINGDLTAENNG
+435 TVINGDLTAKNNG
-448 YITAFVNNA
+448 YITAFVSNA
-457 GSSFTGNTTDAHWQ
+457 GSSFNGNTTDAHWQ
-471 DVNTRDAGNK
+471 DVNTTDAGNK

-490 SVWNDFDYDSTIQV
+490 SVWNDFGSNSTIQV

-510 KVDMQDSHFKGLFI
+510 KVDMQDGKFNGLFI
-524 GTLKGDKST
+524 STLKGDKST
-533 FNMDIDAGTNTNNS
+533 FNMDIDASTNTNNS

-566 VNSEGKIDG
+566 VNADGNTDG
-575 AAGTVLVSVN
+575 AAGTVLVSVKD
-585 NEQGKFFAN
+585 EQGNFFAN
-594 DHEGSLYWYKYS
+594 DKEGSLYWNKYT
-606 LDSKHNE
+606 LDMQDSATDGYTK
-613 QAGSIYNTDWYL
+613 DWYL
-625 KEVEVIPALPLG
+625 KKVEFIPS
-637 PAFATKPKPTTSV
+637 KPTTSV

-665 EDDKFMQRM
+665 EDDKLMQRM
-674 GDLRYETNNEAGVWM
+674 GDLRHETNNDEGVWG
-689 RVKSGKYSGDGFSN
+689 RVKGGKYSGDGFSN

-713 DVVKENEKLKRYQG
+713 DVVKNTDKLKRYQG
-727 VAFSYNDGKNSFNRG
+727 VAFSYDDGKNSFNRG

-754 STDLRKK
+754 STDIRNK

-766 LGFKIYNADSDF
+766 LALKIYDADSDF
-778 TVFDT
+778 TVFDS

-796 ISLSAKYGRKKYIDE
+796 ISLSAEYGRKKYLDE
-811 HWSIEPQAQLTF
+811 HWSIEPQAQLTL
-823 GYLGGARYTTSNG
+823 GYLDGARYTTSNG

-887 DSLRIDNHDHDTWF
+887 DSLRIDNNDHDTWF

>member
-1 MKPFKRHN
+1 
-9 KRLLIMIAMSITCAC
+9 
-24 ASTAY
+24 
-29 AEINE
+29 
-34 RPGPDATYDDKV
+34 
-46 VLDSEWQIYHNE
+46 
-58 YAGAEK
+58 
-64 RKYTFNKGLTVS
+64 
-76 PNVSS
+76 
-81 TGNAI
+81 
-86 YLSGNVDVDFELGNG
+86 
-101 SEMNLESSGGAL
+101 
-113 EVNPNSKLTIN
+113 
-124 GDNSNLYFGNK
+124 
-135 EWDEY
+135 
-140 NDAATIYM
+140 
-148 DEGSKL
+148 
-154 EIHAGNLTTSGGAET
+154 
-169 NLKLFDN
+169 
-176 AQATINLTG
+176 
-185 NFNSDAG
+185 
-192 GTAIAMENDYRNSD
+192 
-206 TSLSIQAANIT
+206 
-217 LGTTDL
+217 
-223 ETAHRKAGLYLLAYE
+223 
-238 KNGDNKLSVD
+238 
-248 LHAKDTLKISGFAKG
+248 
-263 IQTFGSSLIN
+263 
-273 LKGKAIIISAESD
+273 
-286 SQGKGLS
+286 
-293 LDSYQ
+293 
-298 AIKPST
+298 
-304 LNAEADNI
+304 
-312 SISGSQY
+312 
-319 AIYSEDRAITK
+319 
-330 LNATENVKLSS
+330 
-341 SYIGIY
+341 
-347 AKDKADTQIKAADN
+347 
-361 ITVSGSSWG
+361 
-370 AIYNENGVNTQL
+370 
-382 HASKTLNLLSDKWG
+382 
-396 IVNDN
+396 
-401 SIVNAQAE
+401 
-409 KAINIKGTVWTSGGH
+409 
-424 ITVGKDSSTLQ
+424 
-435 TVINGDLTAENNG
+435 
-448 YITAFVNNA
+448 
-457 GSSFTGNTTDAHWQ
+457 
-471 DVNTRDAGNK
+471 
-481 GIHLTLNDG
+481 
-490 SVWNDFDYDSTIQV
+490 
-504 LDTSKA
+504 
-510 KVDMQDSHFKGLFI
+510 
-524 GTLKGDKST
+524 
-533 FNMDIDAGTNTNNS
+533 MDIDASTNTNNS

-606 LDSKHNE
+606 LDSKPNE

-637 PAFATKPKPTTSV
+637 PASSTKPKPTTSV

-674 GDLRYETNNEAGVWM
+674 GDLRYETNNEEGVWM
-689 RVKSGKYSGDGFSN
+689 RVKGGKYSGDGFSN

-742 SGKLKAKSIGFY
+742 SGKLKAKSIAFY

-811 HWSIEPQAQLTF
+811 HWSIEPQAQLTL
-823 GYLGGARYTTSNG
+823 GYLDGARYTTSNG

-912 KNNHLY
+912 KNKHLY

>member
-1 MKPFKRHN
+1 MKTFKRHN
-9 KRLLIMIAMSITCAC
+9 KRLLIMIAMSISCAC
-24 ASTAY
+24 TSSVY
-29 AEINE
+29 AEITT
-34 RPGPDATYDDKV
+34 RPELNHVYDEFVNYDGDDHKKSFAGLCHDTEGSYTLQFNQGAT
-46 VLDSEWQIYHNE
+46 LDNS
-58 YAGAEK
+58 
-64 RKYTFNKGLTVS
+64 
-76 PNVSS
+76 
-81 TGNAI
+81 NAI
-86 YLSGNVDVDFELGNG
+86 SDKSIMVVK
-101 SEMNLESSGGAL
+101 
-113 EVNPNSKLTIN
+113 PTTKLTITTGEN
-124 GDNSNLYFGNK
+124 KDLTIKGYTGYGDIYAALEGELYFKGGNIIV
-135 EWDEY
+135 ESGTRDSSGSSDVAAFDI
-140 NDAATIYM
+140 NDAAILNIDADSLCIKNNRDDVYNRTAFNILND
-148 DEGSKL
+148 DERLATKDLNVDIKL
-154 EIHAGNLTTSGGAET
+154 KKDFIIKDASSGILMQEATSHNT
-169 NLKLFDN
+169 N
-176 AQATINLTG
+176 T
-185 NFNSDAG
+185 
-192 GTAIAMENDYRNSD
+192 
-206 TSLSIQAANIT
+206 
-217 LGTTDL
+217 
-223 ETAHRKAGLYLLAYE
+223 
-238 KNGDNKLSVD
+238 
-248 LHAKDTLKISGFAKG
+248 
-263 IQTFGSSLIN
+263 
-273 LKGKAIIISAESD
+273 IIS
-286 SQGKGLS
+286 
-293 LDSYQ
+293 
-298 AIKPST
+298 
-304 LNAEADNI
+304 ADNI
-312 SISGSQY
+312 SITTNNNNNNASTGYYGAGLYALAYKNTGKANLNLTANKNLSVISTGYALYTYGSVTSTLNAQNIDLTSSKSY
-319 AIYSEDRAITK
+319 AI
-330 LNATENVKLSS
+330 NSS
-341 SYIGIY
+341 KNSI
-347 AKDKADTQIKAADN
+347 
-361 ITVSGSSWG
+361 
-370 AIYNENGVNTQL
+370 NTL
-382 HASKTLNLLSDKWG
+382 TANTLNISGKGFSITAYSD
-396 IVNDN
+396 
-401 SIVNAQAE
+401 STVNAQAE
-409 KAINIKGTVWTSGGH
+409 KAINIKGTIWTSGGN
-424 ITVGKDSSTLQ
+424 ITVGKDSSILQ
-435 TVINGDLTAENNG
+435 TVINGDLTAKNNG
-448 YITAFVNNA
+448 YIAAFVNNA

-471 DVNTRDAGNK
+471 DVNTREAGNK

-510 KVDMQDSHFKGLFI
+510 KVDMRDDKFRGLFI

-533 FNMDIDAGTNTNNS
+533 FNMDIDASTNTNNS

-606 LDSKHNE
+606 LDSKPNE

-637 PAFATKPKPTTSV
+637 PASSTKPKPTTSV

-674 GDLRYETNNEAGVWM
+674 GDLHYETNNEEGVWM
-689 RVKSGKYSGDGFSN
+689 RVKGGKYSGDGFSN

-742 SGKLKAKSIGFY
+742 SGKLKAKSIAFY

-811 HWSIEPQAQLTF
+811 HWSIEPQAQLTL
-823 GYLGGARYTTSNG
+823 GYLDGARYTTSNG

-887 DSLRIDNHDHDTWF
+887 DSLRIDNNDHDTWF

-912 KNNHLY
+912 KNKHLY

>member
-1 MKPFKRHN
+1 MKSFKSH
-9 KRLLIMIAMSITCAC
+9 KKSLLAMIAMSITCAC

-34 RPGPDATYDDKV
+34 RPKFDATYDDKV
-46 VLDSEWQIYHNE
+46 VLDYEWQIFPNE

-76 PNVSS
+76 PNDSS

-86 YLSGNVDVDFELGNG
+86 YLSGNIDVDFELGNG

-113 EVNPNSKLTIN
+113 QVNPNSKLTIN
-124 GDNSNLYFGNK
+124 GVNSNLYFGNK
-135 EWDEY
+135 NWNEY
-140 NDAATIYM
+140 NEAATIWM

-154 EIHAGNLTTSGGAET
+154 EINAGNLTTSGGAET

-185 NFNSDAG
+185 NFTSDAG

-223 ETAHRKAGLYLLAYE
+223 ETARRKAGLYLLAYE
-238 KNGDNKLSVD
+238 ENGDNKLSVD

-263 IQTFGSSLIN
+263 IQTFGNALIN
-273 LKGKAIIISAESD
+273 LRGKTIIISAESD
-286 SQGKGLS
+286 SQGRGLS
-293 LDSYQ
+293 LNSYN
-298 AIKPST
+298 AAKPSI
-304 LNAEADNI
+304 LKAEAENL
-312 SISGSQY
+312 SIKGSEY
-319 AIYSEDRAITK
+319 AIYANDRVDAQM
-330 LNATENVKLSS
+330 NATGDINISGLN
-341 SYIGIY
+341 YAIY
-347 AKDKADTQIKAADN
+347 ANKNTDIQLKTGQNLN
-361 ITVSGSSWG
+361 I
-370 AIYNENGVNTQL
+370 
-382 HASKTLNLLSDKWG
+382 LSDTWG
-396 IVNDN
+396 IVSFD
-401 SIVNAQAE
+401 STVNAQAE
-409 KAINIKGTVWTSGGH
+409 KAINIRGKVWTSGGN
-424 ITVGKDSSTLQ
+424 ITVGQDSSILQ
-435 TVINGDLTAENNG
+435 TVINGDLTAKNNG
-448 YITAFVNNA
+448 YIAAFVNNA
-457 GSSFTGNTTDAHWQ
+457 GSSFTGNTNDAHWQ
-471 DVNTRDAGNK
+471 DVNTRDVGNK
-481 GIHLTLNDG
+481 GIHLTLNGG

-510 KVDMQDSHFKGLFI
+510 KVDMQDDKFKGLFI

-533 FNMDIDAGTNTNNS
+533 FNMDIDASTNTNNS

-566 VNSEGKIDG
+566 VNADGNTDG
-575 AAGTVLVSVN
+575 AAGTVLVSVKDEHGN
-585 NEQGKFFAN
+585 FFAN
-594 DHEGSLYWYKYS
+594 DKEGSLYWNKYT
-606 LDSKHNE
+606 LDMQDSATDGYTK
-613 QAGSIYNTDWYL
+613 DWYL
-625 KEVEVIPALPLG
+625 KKVEFIPS
-637 PAFATKPKPTTSV
+637 KPTTSV

-665 EDDKFMQRM
+665 EDDKLMQRM
-674 GDLRYETNNEAGVWM
+674 GDLRHETNNDEGVWV
-689 RVKSGKYSGDGFSN
+689 RVKGGKYSGDGFSN

-727 VAFSYNDGKNSFNRG
+727 VAFAYDDGKNSFNRG

-754 STDLRKK
+754 NTDLRNK

-766 LGFKIYNADSDF
+766 VVFKIYDADSDF

-796 ISLSAKYGRKKYIDE
+796 ISLSAEYGRKKYIDE
-811 HWSIEPQAQLTF
+811 HWSVEPQAQLTL

-836 IHVSQSDPNSVLG
+836 IHVSQSNPNSVLG

-901 EYGFGFACMIG
+901 EYGLGFACMTG

-923 STGGSLRKDW
+923 STGGSLRKNW

>member
-1 MKPFKRHN
+1 MKSKKTN
-9 KRLLIMIAMSITCAC
+9 EILLSILTASLAFAC
-24 ASTAY
+24 ASNAY

-34 RPGPDATYDDKV
+34 RPKFDATYDEKV
-46 VLDSEWQIYHNE
+46 VLDSEWQIYNDE

-101 SEMNLESSGGAL
+101 SEMNLESSSGAL
-113 EVNPNSKLTIN
+113 NVNPNSKLTIN
-124 GDNSNLYFGNK
+124 GVNSNLYFGNK
-135 EWDEY
+135 KWDEY
-140 NDAATIYM
+140 NGAATIYM

-154 EIHAGNLTTSGGAET
+154 EINAGNLTTSGGAET

-176 AQATINLTG
+176 AQAKINLTG
-185 NFNSDAG
+185 NFTSDAG

-238 KNGDNKLSVD
+238 ENGDNKLSVD

-263 IQTFGSSLIN
+263 IQTFGSPLIN

-293 LDSYQ
+293 LNSYQ

-319 AIYSEDRAITK
+319 AIYSNDRAITN

-370 AIYNENGVNTQL
+370 AIYNENGANTQL

-409 KAINIKGTVWTSGGH
+409 KAINIKGTVWTSGGN
-424 ITVGKDSSTLQ
+424 ITVGKDSSILQ
-435 TVINGDLTAENNG
+435 TVINGDLTAKNNG
-448 YITAFVNNA
+448 YITAFVSNA

-490 SVWNDFDYDSTIQV
+490 SVWSDFDYDSAIQV

-510 KVDMQDSHFKGLFI
+510 KVDMQDDKFRGLFI

-533 FNMDIDAGTNTNNS
+533 FNMDIDASTNTNNS

-554 THTGNHYITLNN
+554 THSGNHYITLNN
-566 VNSEGKIDG
+566 VNADGNTDG
-575 AAGTVLVSVN
+575 AAGTVLVSVK
-585 NEQGKFFAN
+585 NEQGKFLAN
-594 DHEGSLYWYKYS
+594 DKEGSLYWYKYA
-606 LDSKHNE
+606 LDHQDSTTDGYK
-613 QAGSIYNTDWYL
+613 TDWYL
-625 KEVEVIPALPLG
+625 KEVEIIPAYPLT
-637 PAFATKPKPTTSV
+637 PANPRPTTSV
-650 DAVDATQRLAFANWV
+650 DAVDATQRLAFANWI
-665 EDDKFMQRM
+665 EDDKLMQRM
-674 GDLRYETNNEAGVWM
+674 GDLRHETNNEEGIWV
-689 RVKSGKYSGDGFSN
+689 RVKGGKYSGDGFSN

-713 DVVKENEKLKRYQG
+713 DVVKNTDKLKRYQG
-727 VAFSYNDGKNSFNRG
+727 VAFSYDDGKNSFNRG

-754 STDLRKK
+754 STDIRNK

-766 LGFKIYNADSDF
+766 LAFKIYDADSDF

-783 EGKKITGAFDNTG
+783 EGKKITGAFDNSG
-796 ISLSAKYGRKKYIDE
+796 ISLSAEYGRKKYLDE
-811 HWSIEPQAQLTF
+811 HWSIEPQAQLTL

-855 MYDMDENNTVYLK
+855 MYDMDEKNTVYLK

-880 VTLTNGN
+880 ATLTSGN

-901 EYGFGFACMIG
+901 EYGLGFACMIG

>member
-1 MKPFKRHN
+1 MKSFKSH
-9 KRLLIMIAMSITCAC
+9 KKSLLAMIAMSITCAC
-24 ASTAY
+24 ASSAY
-29 AEINE
+29 ADN
-34 RPGPDATYDDKV
+34 RPVHSATYDDKL
-46 VLDSEWQIYHNE
+46 VLDMSWQMGSNQFE
-58 YAGAEK
+58 GATTREF
-64 RKYTFNKGLTVS
+64 TFNKGLTVDEKADYLEAIVLDGHLVS
-76 PNVSS
+76 DPQDITINVADNAEFNAIGGNGGINIHDFNTLRINAANADISLGTYSS
-81 TGNAI
+81 TDII
-86 YLSGNVDVDFELGNG
+86 YGDYKSKFIIDANNITFYAKDVTPDEYSVNMELN
-101 SEMNLESSGGAL
+101 GGAL
-113 EVNPNSKLTIN
+113 NIKAN
-124 GDNSNLYFGNK
+124 
-135 EWDEY
+135 
-140 NDAATIYM
+140 
-148 DEGSKL
+148 
-154 EIHAGNLTTSGGAET
+154 NLTANTAFYNGIYAVDADAKITIKNNFVMDSSGQAILALAEDE
-169 NLKLFDN
+169 KSDVQIN
-176 AQATINLTG
+176 AGKINLT
-185 NFNSDAG
+185 NQTN
-192 GTAIAMENDYRNSD
+192 
-206 TSLSIQAANIT
+206 
-217 LGTTDL
+217 
-223 ETAHRKAGLYLLAYE
+223 
-238 KNGDNKLSVD
+238 
-248 LHAKDTLKISGFAKG
+248 AKG
-263 IQTFGSSLIN
+263 AEGLVAFNINDSLTKIPKIN
-273 LKGKAIIISAESD
+273 LTASD
-286 SQGKGLS
+286 GI
-293 LDSYQ
+293 D
-298 AIKPST
+298 
-304 LNAEADNI
+304 LNGFNI
-312 SISGSQY
+312 GIDTNHG
-319 AIYSEDRAITK
+319 
-330 LNATENVKLSS
+330 NATLSS
-341 SYIGIY
+341 SIINIETV
-347 AKDKADTQIKAADN
+347 ADDEPAVVIASANNSNVNLQ
-361 ITVSGSSWG
+361 
-370 AIYNENGVNTQL
+370 AIQKL
-382 HASKTLNLLSDKWG
+382 TLKGDSVID
-396 IVNDN
+396 NDN
-401 SIVNAQAE
+401 SKVIIGN
-409 KAINIKGTVWTSGGH
+409 N
-424 ITVGKDSSTLQ
+424 SSTLQ
-435 TVINGDLTAENNG
+435 TELEGNIINKNNG

-471 DVNTRDAGNK
+471 DVTTRDAGNK
-481 GIHLTLNDG
+481 GIHLTLNDA

-510 KVDMQDSHFKGLFI
+510 KVDMQDDKFKGLFI

-533 FNMDIDAGTNTNNS
+533 FNMDIDASTNTNNS

-566 VNSEGKIDG
+566 VNADGNTDG
-575 AAGTVLVSVN
+575 AAGTVLVSVKD
-585 NEQGKFFAN
+585 EQGKFFAN
-594 DHEGSLYWYKYS
+594 DKEGSLYWNKYT
-606 LDSKHNE
+606 LDMQDSATDGYTK
-613 QAGSIYNTDWYL
+613 DWYL
-625 KEVEVIPALPLG
+625 KKVEFIPS
-637 PAFATKPKPTTSV
+637 KPTTSV

-674 GDLRYETNNEAGVWM
+674 GDLRYETNNEEGVWM
-689 RVKSGKYSGDGFSN
+689 RVKSGKYSGDGFSD

-754 STDLRKK
+754 STDLHKK

-796 ISLSAKYGRKKYIDE
+796 ISLSAKYGRNKYIDE
-811 HWSIEPQAQLTF
+811 HWSIEPQAQLTL

-901 EYGFGFACMIG
+901 EYGFGFACMTG

-923 STGGSLRKDW
+923 STGGSLRKNW

>member
-1 MKPFKRHN
+1 MKSKKTN
-9 KRLLIMIAMSITCAC
+9 KILLSILTASLAFAC

-46 VLDSEWQIYHNE
+46 VLDSEWQIYNDE

-113 EVNPNSKLTIN
+113 EVNPNEVNPNSKLTIN

-140 NDAATIYM
+140 NDAATICM
-148 DEGSKL
+148 NKGSKL

-185 NFNSDAG
+185 NFTSDAG
-192 GTAIAMENDYRNSD
+192 GTAIAMENDCRNSD

-223 ETAHRKAGLYLLAYE
+223 ETARRQAGLYLLAYRE
-238 KNGDNKLSVD
+238 NGDNKLSVD

-263 IQTFGSSLIN
+263 IQTFGNALIN
-273 LKGKAIIISAESD
+273 LRGKTIIISAESD

-293 LDSYQ
+293 LNSWDV
-298 AIKPST
+298 AKPSILKAEAENLSIKGSDYAIYANDRVDAQ
-304 LNAEADNI
+304 LNATGDIN
-312 SISGSQY
+312 ISGSNY
-319 AIYSEDRAITK
+319 AISANKNTDIQLK
-330 LNATENVKLSS
+330 SGQNLN
-341 SYIGIY
+341 I
-347 AKDKADTQIKAADN
+347 
-361 ITVSGSSWG
+361 
-370 AIYNENGVNTQL
+370 
-382 HASKTLNLLSDKWG
+382 LSDTWG
-396 IVNDN
+396 IVSFD
-401 SIVNAQAE
+401 STVNAQAE
-409 KAINIKGTVWTSGGH
+409 KAINIKGTIWTSGGN
-424 ITVGKDSSTLQ
+424 ITVGKDSSILQ

-448 YITAFVNNA
+448 YITAFVSNA
-457 GSSFTGNTTDAHWQ
+457 GSSFTGNTNDAHWQ
-471 DVNTRDAGNK
+471 DVYTRDAGNK

-490 SVWNDFDYDSTIQV
+490 SVWNDFGSNSTIQV

-510 KVDMQDSHFKGLFI
+510 KVDMQDGKFNGLFI

-566 VNSEGKIDG
+566 VNADGNTDG
-575 AAGTVLVSVN
+575 AAGTVLVSVKD
-585 NEQGKFFAN
+585 EQGNFFAN
-594 DHEGSLYWYKYS
+594 DKEGSLYWNKYT
-606 LDSKHNE
+606 LDKQDSATPDYYTK
-613 QAGSIYNTDWYL
+613 DWYL
-625 KEVEVIPALPLG
+625 KKVEFIPS
-637 PAFATKPKPTTSV
+637 KPTTSV

-674 GDLRYETNNEAGVWM
+674 GDLHYETNNEEGVWM
-689 RVKSGKYSGDGFSN
+689 RVKGGKYSGDGFSN

-742 SGKLKAKSIGFY
+742 SGKLKAKSIAFY

-811 HWSIEPQAQLTF
+811 HWSIEPQAQLTL
-823 GYLGGARYTTSNG
+823 GYLDGARYTTSNG